1 MQMQCVSWMARLFK
15 RKCDEGIALNKLKFW
30 GSFSSLVLILAI
42 GGLVVDQLAKFWAVG
57 HFSGGGVPSI
67 AVGPFLDL
75 VLVWNKGVSYG
86 LFQQTSEIGR
96 WGLAAFT
103 VVASIFIWFWSARSK
118 DRLEAFCLGLV
129 LAGALSNGF
138 DRLYYGQV
146 VDYIYFHVGEF
157 SWYVFN
163 LADAWIVIGA
173 AGLLLDALFI
183 GKNKDN
189 RP

>member
-1 MQMQCVSWMARLFK
+1 MK
-15 RKCDEGIALNKLKFW
+15 KLKFW
-30 GSFSSLVLILAI
+30 GRHSSLVLLLAVA
-42 GGLVVDQLAKFWAVG
+42 GLVVDQIAKFWAVA
-57 HFSGGGVPSI
+57 HFSGGGIPTI
-67 AVGPFLDL
+67 PVGPFLDL

-86 LFQQTSEIGR
+86 FFQQTTELGR

-103 VVASIFIWFWSARSK
+103 VVASVFIWFWSARASN
-118 DRLEAFCLGLV
+118 RLEGFCLGLV
-129 LAGALSNGF
+129 LSGALSNGF

-146 VDYIYFHVGEF
+146 VDYLYFHVGEF

-173 AGLLLDALFI
+173 AGLLLDTLFI
-183 GKNKDN
+183 GKNKDS

>member
-1 MQMQCVSWMARLFK
+1 MK
-15 RKCDEGIALNKLKFW
+15 KLKFW
-30 GSFSSLVLILAI
+30 GHHSSLVLLIAI
-42 GGLVVDQLAKFWAVG
+42 IGLVVDQIAKFWAVG
-57 HFSGGGVPSI
+57 HFSIGGVPSI
-67 AVGPFLDL
+67 SVGPFIDL

-96 WGLAAFT
+96 WGLAVFT
-103 VVASIFIWFWSARSK
+103 LLASIFIWFWSARVTN
-118 DRLEAFCLGLV
+118 RLEAFCLALV
-129 LAGALSNGF
+129 LSGALSNGF

-146 VDYIYFHVGEF
+146 VDYIYFHVGDF

-173 AGLLLDALFI
+173 AGLLFDTLFL
-183 GKNKDN
+183 GKNKDS

>member
-1 MQMQCVSWMARLFK
+1 MK
-15 RKCDEGIALNKLKFW
+15 KLKVW
-30 GSFSSLVLILAI
+30 GHHSSLVLLLAI
-42 GGLVVDQLAKFWAVG
+42 VGLVVDQIAKFWAVG
-57 HFSGGGVPSI
+57 HFSVGGIPPIS
-67 AVGPFLDL
+67 VGPFLDL

-86 LFQQTSEIGR
+86 LFQQTTEIGR

-103 VVASIFIWFWSARSK
+103 VAASVFIWFWSARAIN
-118 DRLEAFCLGLV
+118 RLEAICLGLV
-129 LAGALSNGF
+129 LSGALSNGF

-146 VDYIYFHVGEF
+146 VDYLYFHVGEF

-173 AGLLLDALFI
+173 AGLLLDTLFI
-183 GKNKDN
+183 GKNKDS